1 MGAKMAAS
9 NKENGGWQQL
19 QVWLLLFWPGCG
31 SLLMINSYDPHW
43 RGAEGWRAGVTGV
56 KKCAS
61 CQHTRECVCVWK
73 EEAHTRI
80 ATHTHGEDSCI
91 RRKLWQHSVPSHAD
105 GPTKP
110 ITHTHTHFQ
119 VSYKRLS
126 ILSMPGPTT
135 TCSWQKFSLAADNEM
150 QTNHCAKT
158 SQHGG
163 KECRFMGAKWKY
175 YQNYDF
181 AGARTWVVGCS
192 EGFKIFPQPSQAP
205 NALVYWLS
213 FWVARVA
220 KIKFHSICTAHS
232 VSLGEM

>member
-43 RGAEGWRAGVTGV
+43 WVVARGGYGR
-56 KKCAS
+56 KKVCELPTHS
-61 CQHTRECVCVWK
+61 WVCVFV
-73 EEAHTRI
+73 EGRS
-80 ATHTHGEDSCI
+80 THTYSNTHSRGRQLHPAEVVATLGALSC
-91 RRKLWQHSVPSHAD
+91 RRTNK
-105 GPTKP
+105 TY
-110 ITHTHTHFQ
+110 HTHTHFQ

-126 ILSMPGPTT
+126 ILSMPGPTP